1 MYKRILMPTDGS
13 ACSQKA
19 ITEGLEVA
27 RAMGASVTFLYAVE
41 NVGSALW
48 ISPESVPYGLEL
60 MDDLKK
66 VGQEALEKANL
77 AAQAVGIQTESK
89 LLEGKPVDSILGEAK
104 THDLIVMGTHG
115 RSGLDRFMLGSVTEA
130 VLHRSEKPVL
140 VLRSK

>member
-1 MYKRILMPTDGS
+1 MYKKILMPTDGS

-27 RAMGASVTFLYAVE
+27 KSMGASVTFLYAVE
-41 NVGSALW
+41 NISSTLW

-60 MDDLKK
+60 IEDLKR
-66 VGQEALEKANL
+66 VGSEALSKAREL
-77 AAQAVGIQTESK
+77 AQAAGVEAETK
-89 LLEGKPVDSILGEAK
+89 LVEAKPVEAILAEAK
-104 THDLIVMGTHG
+104 NHDLIVMGTHG

-130 VLHRSEKPVL
+130 VLHRSDKPVL

>member
-1 MYKRILMPTDGS
+1 MYKKILMPTDGS

-27 RAMGASVTFLYAVE
+27 RSMGASVTFLYAVE
-41 NVGSALW
+41 NISSTLW

-60 MDDLKK
+60 IEDLKR
-66 VGQEALEKANL
+66 VGSEALSKASDL
-77 AAQAVGIQTESK
+77 AQAAGVEAETK
-89 LLEGKPVDSILGEAK
+89 LVEARPVEAILAEAK
-104 THDLIVMGTHG
+104 NHDLIVMGTHG

-130 VLHRSEKPVL
+130 VLHRSDKPVL

>member
-1 MYKRILMPTDGS
+1 MYKKILMPTDGS

-27 RAMGASVTFLYAVE
+27 KSMGASVTFLYAVE
-41 NVGSALW
+41 NISSSLW

-60 MDDLKK
+60 IEDLKR
-66 VGQEALEKANL
+66 VGSEALSKAAEL
-77 AAQAVGIQTESK
+77 AQTAGVEAETK
-89 LLEGKPVDSILGEAK
+89 LVEAKPVDAILAEAK
-104 THDLIVMGTHG
+104 NHDLIVMGTHG

-130 VLHRSEKPVL
+130 VLHRSDKPVL